1 VVLAAGAPGP
11 ARARRRPGGAAT
23 AAMVALTL
31 LLMVSAAAPWAAGRI
46 LSSGDDALAAG
57 HPQRA
62 LDRAHES
69 RRLNPLTP
77 APLLLAAQAYSD
89 MGMRARAYGA
99 YVDATRL
106 QPDNPATWRAL
117 ALFLGQDPRA
127 AAAWRRVHRLD
138 PQDSEAALRA
148 G

>member
-1 VVLAAGAPGP
+1 VLAAAGAAP
-11 ARARRRPGGAAT
+11 ARGRRRPGAAAT
-23 AAMVALTL
+23 AGLVALAL
-31 LLMVSAAAPWAAGRI
+31 LLVVSAAAPWAAGRI

-62 LDRAHES
+62 LDRAHEA

-77 APLLLAAQAYSD
+77 APLFLAAQAYSD
-89 MGMRARAYGA
+89 MGLRARAYGA

-138 PQDSEAALRA
+138 PQDSEAALGA